1 MDRRDKAMGKRN
13 YQAIASIREIFPEEE
28 NQPHS
33 EISIHLSEIIAC
45 FTTAANVA
53 EREQC
58 FGVADRLRND
68 VDRLRLVKEDDRVMV
83 VQ

>member
-1 MDRRDKAMGKRN
+1 MGKRN
-13 YQAIASIREIFPEEE
+13 YQAITSIREIFLEEE
-28 NQPHS
+28 DQPHS
-33 EISIHLSEIIAC
+33 EISIYLGEIIAC

-58 FGVADRLRND
+58 FGVAERLRND
-68 VDRLRLVKEDDRVMV
+68 VDRLRSVKGDDLVMV